1 MSQVELSELQ
11 RQLIIET
18 QGGLP
23 LVAQPYAE
31 VASRLGCS
39 EAQVMT
45 DMEHLQKLGVI
56 RRIGLVP
63 NHYRL
68 GYTHNA
74 MTVWDVDDEFAIE
87 LGEKV
92 GALEFV
98 SHCYLR
104 PRHLPLWP
112 YHLFAMV
119 HGKTEQ
125 AVEQQIEQ
133 IKAILGEHCRQADRL
148 YSSKILKK
156 TGMRLKSRP
165 ESESRSELR
174 AESRSE
180 LRAKS

>member
-1 MSQVELSELQ
+1 MSQIELTELQ
-11 RQLIIET
+11 RKLVIET

-23 LVAQPYAE
+23 LVAEPYAE
-31 VASRLGCS
+31 VAAKIGCS

-45 DMEHLQKLGVI
+45 DMAYLQEQGVV

-68 GYTHNA
+68 GYTQNA
-74 MTVWDVDDEFAIE
+74 MTVWDVDDEYAVE

-125 AVEQQIEQ
+125 DVEQQIEQ
-133 IKAILGEHCRQADRL
+133 IKAILGDHCRQADRL

-174 AESRSE
+174 AESR
-180 LRAKS
+180 AKP

>member
-1 MSQVELSELQ
+1 MSQIELTELQ
-11 RQLIIET
+11 RRLVIET
-18 QGGLP
+18 QSGLP
-23 LVAQPYAE
+23 LVAKPYAQI
-31 VASRLGCS
+31 AATLGCS
-39 EAQVMT
+39 EEQVLA
-45 DMEHLQKLGVI
+45 DMSLLLEKGVI

-74 MTVWDVDDEFAIE
+74 MTVWDVDDAHASA

-92 GALEFV
+92 GALAFV

-112 YHLFAMV
+112 YRLFAMV

-125 AVEQQIEQ
+125 DVEQQIACIHEL
-133 IKAILGEHCRQADRL
+133 LGDHCRQADRL

-156 TGMRLKSRP
+156 TGMRLKP
-165 ESESRSELR
+165 KFVPLPVE
-174 AESRSE
+174 
-180 LRAKS
+180 KN

>member
-1 MSQVELSELQ
+1 MTLEKTTMSQVELTPLQ
-11 RQLIIET
+11 RQLIVAT

-23 LVAQPYAE
+23 LVAEPYAA
-31 VASRLGCS
+31 VAAQLSCS
-39 EAQVMT
+39 EAQVMA
-45 DMEHLQKLGVI
+45 DMAALQQLGVI

-74 MTVWDVDDEFAIE
+74 MTVWDVEDDYAVE
-87 LGEKV
+87 LGEQV

-119 HGKTEQ
+119 HGKTEDE
-125 AVEQQIEQ
+125 VEQQIAQ
-133 IKAILGEHCRQADRL
+133 IKAILGDRCRQADRL

-156 TGMRLKSRP
+156 TGMRLRSKSTTTP
-165 ESESRSELR
+165 TS
-174 AESRSE
+174 
-180 LRAKS
+180 

>member
-1 MSQVELSELQ
+1 MSQIELTELQ
-11 RQLIIET
+11 RRLIVET
-18 QGGLP
+18 QKGLP
-23 LVAQPYAE
+23 LVANPYAQIAE
-31 VASRLGCS
+31 QLECT
-39 EAQVMT
+39 EQQVIDNMQL
-45 DMEHLQKLGVI
+45 LQEQGVV

-68 GYTHNA
+68 GYVHNA
-74 MTVWDVDDEFAIE
+74 MTVWDVDDEYAVE

-119 HGKTEQ
+119 HGKTE
-125 AVEQQIEQ
+125 AEVELQITQ
-133 IKAILGEHCRQADRL
+133 IRELLGDHCRQADRL

-156 TGMRLKSRP
+156 TGMRLKS
-165 ESESRSELR
+165 
-174 AESRSE
+174 
-180 LRAKS
+180 KS

>member
-1 MSQVELSELQ
+1 MSQIELTELQ
-11 RQLIIET
+11 RQLIVAT
-18 QGGLP
+18 QKGLP
-23 LVAQPYAE
+23 LVAEPYAE
-31 VASRLGCS
+31 IAEQLQCT
-39 EAQVMT
+39 EQQVLENMQL
-45 DMEHLQKLGVI
+45 LQQQGVI

-74 MTVWDVDDEFAIE
+74 MTVWDVDDEFAVA
-87 LGEKV
+87 LGEQV

-125 AVEQQIEQ
+125 DVELQVEQIREL
-133 IKAILGEHCRQADRL
+133 LGDHCRQSDRL

-156 TGMRLKSRP
+156 TGMRLK
-165 ESESRSELR
+165 
-174 AESRSE
+174 
-180 LRAKS
+180 AKA